1 MSTLSKQSDEV
12 EVEMGKLRNRGGNK
26 LALVMLVGVAVLVS
40 GCVGPESV
48 AASEGVAVDRV
59 ESEQA
64 TFRVVQVASG
74 LARPWG
80 MAFLPD
86 GRLLVTE
93 RVGGLLI
100 VEEDGSKRE
109 VSGLPPIAVAG
120 QGGLLDVILDPEYES
135 SRVVYLSYVYRDGS
149 SMGTAVARATL
160 SGTQLEDVET
170 IFEMSP
176 GGSTTRHFGSRFA
189 FLPDGTLLFT
199 IGDRGERSRAQ
210 DLGDH
215 AGKTIRINTD
225 GSVPSD
231 NPFVDDPD
239 DPDARAEVYTYGN
252 RNAQGMT
259 VHPQTEVVWQH
270 EHGPKGGDEINIVQA
285 GANYGW
291 PLVSYGDE
299 YSGGSIGVGTTMEGV
314 EDPLIH
320 WTPSIAPS
328 GMDFYEGSRFPEW
341 QGDLFVG
348 ALAGR
353 HLRRVE
359 VSGERVVGQERLLD
373 GVLGRI
379 RDVETGPDG
388 FLYLITDANNG
399 GLFRLEPVE

>member
-1 MSTLSKQSDEV
+1 MSTLPTEMAHV
-12 EVEMGKLRNRGGNK
+12 EVAMKTIPNRGGNTFRM
-26 LALVMLVGVAVLVS
+26 LMLVACAFLLS
-40 GCVGPESV
+40 ACVRPESAV
-48 AASEGVAVDRV
+48 ANDGVVVNRVD
-59 ESEQA
+59 SEQA

-74 LARPWG
+74 LERPWG

-86 GRLLVTE
+86 GRLLLTE
-93 RVGGLLI
+93 RVGDLLI
-100 VEEDGSKRE
+100 VEGDGSKRE

-120 QGGLLDVILDPEYES
+120 QGGLLDVILDPDYES
-135 SRVVYLSYVYRDGS
+135 SRVIYLSYVYRDGRG
-149 SMGTAVARATL
+149 MGTAVARATL
-160 SGTQLEDVET
+160 SGTRLENVDT
-170 IFEMSP
+170 IFEMRP

-199 IGDRGERSRAQ
+199 IGDRGERTRAQ
-210 DLGDH
+210 NLDDH
-215 AGKTIRINTD
+215 AGKTHRINTD
-225 GSVPSD
+225 GSVPAD
-231 NPFVDDPD
+231 NPFVDDSNA
-239 DPDARAEVYTYGN
+239 PDARPEVYTYGN

-259 VHPQTEVVWQH
+259 VHPDTGVVWQH
-270 EHGPKGGDEINIVQA
+270 EHGPRGGDEINIVEA

-299 YSGGSIGVGTTMEGV
+299 YSGGSISDGATMEGV

-328 GMDFYEGSRFPEW
+328 GMDFYEGSSFPEW

-359 VSGERVVGQERLLD
+359 VRGERVVGQERLLD

-379 RDVETGPDG
+379 RDVQTGPDG
-388 FLYLITDANNG
+388 MLYLITDANNG
-399 GLFRLEPVE
+399 GLFRLEPAE

>member
-1 MSTLSKQSDEV
+1 MKRLRKRNSRAWTLV
-12 EVEMGKLRNRGGNK
+12 LLGT
-26 LALVMLVGVAVLVS
+26 VAVLTAAC
-40 GCVGPESV
+40 GGPEAV
-48 AASEGVAVDRV
+48 GASEDVVVDRI

-74 LARPWG
+74 LERPWG

-93 RVGGLLI
+93 RVGRLWI
-100 VEEDGSKRE
+100 VEADGTKRE
-109 VSGLPPIAVAG
+109 VTGLPSITASG
-120 QGGLLDVILDPEYES
+120 QGGLLDVILDPDYEA
-135 SRVVYLSYVYRDGS
+135 SRTLYVSYVYRDDRGGL
-149 SMGTAVARATL
+149 GTAVARGRL
-160 SGTQLEDVET
+160 SGTRLEDVET
-170 IFEMSP
+170 LFEMRP
-176 GGSTTRHFGSRFA
+176 GGTTTRHFGSRFA
-189 FLPDGTLLFT
+189 FLPDDTLLFT

-210 DLGDH
+210 ELDDH
-215 AGKTIRINTD
+215 AGKTLRINRD
-225 GSVPSD
+225 GSVPDD

-239 DPDARAEVYTYGN
+239 AHPEVYTYGN

-259 VHPQTEVVWQH
+259 AHPETDVIWQH
-270 EHGPKGGDEINIVQA
+270 EHGPRGGDEINIVRA

-291 PLVSYGDE
+291 PLVSYGEE
-299 YSGGSIGVGTTMEGV
+299 YSGGAVGDGATMEGV
-314 EDPLIH
+314 EDPLTH

-328 GMDFYEGSRFPEW
+328 GMDFYEGSPFPEW

-348 ALAGR
+348 ALAGQ

-359 VSGERVVGQERLLD
+359 VRGERVVGQERLLD

-379 RDVETGPDG
+379 RDVETGPEG
-388 FLYLITDANNG
+388 FLYLITDAGNG

>member
-1 MSTLSKQSDEV
+1 
-12 EVEMGKLRNRGGNK
+12 
-26 LALVMLVGVAVLVS
+26 
-40 GCVGPESV
+40 VGPDSV

-74 LARPWG
+74 LERPWG

-100 VEEDGSKRE
+100 VEGDGTTRE
-109 VSGLPPIAVAG
+109 VSGLPRIAVAG
-120 QGGLLDVILDPEYES
+120 QGGLLDVILDPEYET
-135 SRVVYLSYVYRDGS
+135 SRFIYLSYVYRDDG
-149 SMGTAVARATL
+149 SMGTVVARATL
-160 SGTQLEDVET
+160 SGTRLANVET
-170 IFEMSP
+170 IFEMTP

-199 IGDRGERSRAQ
+199 IGDRGERARAQ
-210 DLGDH
+210 DLDDH
-215 AGKTIRINTD
+215 AGKTLRINTD

-239 DPDARAEVYTYGN
+239 AADARAEVYTYGN

-259 VHPQTEVVWQH
+259 VHPQTGTVWQH
-270 EHGPKGGDEINIVQA
+270 EHGPRGGDEINIVEA

-299 YSGGSIGVGTTMEGV
+299 YSGGSIGGTTREGV

-328 GMDFYEGSRFPEW
+328 GMDFYEGSSFPEW

-348 ALAGR
+348 ALAGT

>member
-1 MSTLSKQSDEV
+1 MSTLPAETVYV
-12 EVEMGKLRNRGGNK
+12 EVAMKKIPNRGGNAFRM
-26 LALVMLVGVAVLVS
+26 LMLVAGAVLLS
-40 GCVGPESV
+40 ACVRPESAV
-48 AASEGVAVDRV
+48 ANDGVVVNRVD
-59 ESEQA
+59 SEQA

-74 LARPWG
+74 LERPWG

-93 RVGGLLI
+93 RVGALFI
-100 VEEDGSKRE
+100 VDEEGSKRE
-109 VSGLPPIAVAG
+109 VTGLPPIAVAG
-120 QGGLLDVILDPEYES
+120 QGGLLDVILDPDYES
-135 SRVVYLSYVYRDGS
+135 SGVIYLSYVYRDGRS
-149 SMGTAVARATL
+149 RGTAVARARL
-160 SGTQLEDVET
+160 SGTRLENVET

-215 AGKTIRINTD
+215 AGKTHRINTD
-225 GSVPSD
+225 GSVPAD
-231 NPFVDDPD
+231 NPFVDDAD
-239 DPDARAEVYTYGN
+239 APDARPEVYTYGN

-259 VHPQTEVVWQH
+259 AHPETGVVWQH
-270 EHGPKGGDEINIVQA
+270 EHGPKGGDEINIVEA

-299 YSGGSIGVGTTMEGV
+299 YSGGSIGDGATMEGV
-314 EDPLIH
+314 KAPLIH

-328 GMDFYEGSRFPEW
+328 GMDFYSGSRFAQW
-341 QGDLFVG
+341 KGDLFVG

-388 FLYLITDANNG
+388 FLYLITDAADG

>member
-1 MSTLSKQSDEV
+1 
-12 EVEMGKLRNRGGNK
+12 MGEFWKRGGSILP
-26 LALVMLVGVAVLVS
+26 LATLVGVAVLVS
-40 GCVGPESV
+40 ACVGPDSV
-48 AASEGVAVDRV
+48 AASEDVAVDRV

-74 LARPWG
+74 LERPWG

-100 VEEDGSKRE
+100 VDGDGSKRE
-109 VSGLPPIAVAG
+109 VSGLPSIAVAG
-120 QGGLLDVILDPEYES
+120 QGGLLDVILDPDYET
-135 SRVVYLSYVYRDGS
+135 SRLIYLSYVYRDNG

-160 SGTQLEDVET
+160 SGTQLQDVET
-170 IFEMSP
+170 IFEMTP

-210 DLGDH
+210 DLDDH
-215 AGKTIRINTD
+215 AGKTLRINTD

-239 DPDARAEVYTYGN
+239 AADARAEVYTYGN

-259 VHPQTEVVWQH
+259 VHPQTGTVWQH
-270 EHGPKGGDEINIVQA
+270 EHGPKGGDEINIVEA

-291 PLVSYGDE
+291 PLVTYGDE
-299 YSGGSIGVGTTMEGV
+299 YSGGSIGGTTMEGV

-328 GMDFYEGSRFPEW
+328 GMDFYEGGSFPEW

-399 GLFRLEPVE
+399 GLYRIEPVD